1 MALDSLPITRLKGVG
16 PRMEAKLAKLGIH
29 SVRELLFHLP
39 ARYQDRTRIT
49 PIGTLRPGD
58 NVMVEG
64 DVQHTEIKM
73 GRRRMLL
80 SRISDGSGLL
90 TLRFFYFNSG
100 QQNRLSLGQRVRCF
114 GEIRGGGATLEI
126 IHPEIK
132 LINNSS
138 LTEAL
143 DESLTPIYPTTEGLQ
158 QPTLRKLAKQALVL
172 LEKNAESLTELL
184 PAETQST
191 HHYPTTAEAI
201 QFIHYPPPEVSQAEL
216 EAGTHPAQQRLAF
229 EELLAHQLSLR
240 ELHRHI
246 RQQGGPALNGNGVL
260 HKTFTQ
266 NLPYQLTGAQ
276 QRVIREI
283 SQDLSQPFPMQ
294 RLVQGDVGSGKT
306 VVAAMAALSA
316 IEAGYQ
322 AVLMAPTEL
331 LAEQHYRNFT
341 EWLTPLELPVT
352 LLAGKLKGKQR
363 QSVLSDLKSGEAQM
377 IVGTHALFQQ
387 GVEFARLGLVI
398 IDEQHRFGVHQ
409 RLALKEKGA
418 ADNQVPHQ
426 LIMTATPIP
435 RTLAMSVFADL
446 DCSTIDELP
455 PGRSPVETVVVPD
468 SRRPE
473 IIQRIA
479 SACQRGRQV
488 YWVCTLIEESDVLQ
502 CQAAEAAEI
511 ELRDRLSGVR
521 IGLVH
526 GRMKPSEKKQVM
538 DSFKRAEIDLLV
550 ATTVIEVGVDVP
562 NASLMVIENA
572 ERLGL
577 AQLHQLRGRVGRG
590 TTRSSCVLMYHGPLS
605 RLAKSRLSIMRE
617 TNDGFLIAR
626 RDLEIRGPGEVLG
639 TRQTGDIT
647 LQVADLLR
655 DEQLLPQVEVASE
668 LIQRHYPQL
677 IQPLI
682 QRWIGK
688 GLKFADV

>member
-1 MALDSLPITRLKGVG
+1 MALDSQPTTLLKGVG

-29 SVRELLFHLP
+29 SVRDLLFHLP

-100 QQNRLSLGQRVRCF
+100 QQNRLSQGQRVRCF

-132 LINNSS
+132 LINSNR
-138 LTEAL
+138 LTETL
-143 DESLTPIYPTTEGLQ
+143 DDALTPIYPATEGLQ
-158 QPTLRKLAKQALVL
+158 QPTLRKLVTQALVL
-172 LEKNAESLTELL
+172 LENSAESLSELL
-184 PAETQST
+184 PAETRSA

-240 ELHRHI
+240 ELHRHV
-246 RQQGGPALNGNGVL
+246 RQQGGPPLNGNGAL
-260 HKTFTQ
+260 RKTFTQ
-266 NLPYQLTGAQ
+266 RLPYQLTGAQ
-276 QRVIREI
+276 QRVIGEI
-283 SQDLSQPFPMQ
+283 NQDLSQPYPMQ

-316 IEAGYQ
+316 IEAGHQ

-331 LAEQHYRNFT
+331 LAEQHYRNFS
-341 EWLTPLELPVT
+341 EWLTPLDLQVT

-363 QSVLSDLKSGEAQM
+363 QGVLSDLESGEAQM

-418 ADNQVPHQ
+418 ADNRVPHQ

-455 PGRSPVETVVVPD
+455 PGRSPVETVVVPN

-473 IIQRIA
+473 VIQRIY
-479 SACQRGRQV
+479 SACQSGRQV
-488 YWVCTLIEESDVLQ
+488 YWVCTLIEESEVLQ
-502 CQAAEAAEI
+502 CQAAEDAEI
-511 ELRDRLSGVR
+511 ELRNLLSGVR

-538 DSFKRAEIDLLV
+538 DAFKRAEIDLLV

-590 TTRSSCVLMYHGPLS
+590 TTRSSCLLMYHSPLS

-626 RDLEIRGPGEVLG
+626 RDLEIRGPGDVLG

-647 LQVADLLR
+647 LQIADLLR
-655 DEQLLPQVEVASE
+655 DEQLLPQVEAASE
-668 LIQRHYPQL
+668 LIQRRYPQL

-688 GLKFADV
+688 GLKFAEV